1 MIGNLPR
8 KILSYTPITIPEV
21 LELLSIKKEE
31 LTPLQLRVYNYV
43 STFTKLPPD
52 KARKLVA
59 ELQEKFGLEPEEA
72 CQIVNISPTD
82 INEIRAILSGYKR
95 LVSSILFSDQKL
107 SEIVQTIESYIREEV
122 DTNQVQ
128 E

>member
-1 MIGNLPR
+1 MPR
-8 KILSYTPITIPEV
+8 KILSSTPLTISEV
-21 LELLSIKKEE
+21 AEILSAKKEE

-43 STFTKLPPD
+43 TTFAKLPAD
-52 KARKLVA
+52 KARKLVK

-72 CQIVNISPTD
+72 CQIANICPRD
-82 INEIRAILSGYKR
+82 VNEIRAILSGYRR

-107 SEIVQTIESYIREEV
+107 SEIVQTVESYLREEV
-122 DTNQVQ
+122 DANQVH